1 MSSSALKRAR
11 HGTPTPSNGTA
22 GLECF
27 MTLSFIYFFN
37 SDEFREILAETT
49 EVLIELKGDPNSKEF
64 RVHALDVT
72 TEQNFSLWHDV
83 PLYPTLQSRDLGC
96 VNMINEVVPSGS
108 FSVRCSLISC
118 LLQIPRC
125 SRKKFE
131 IATNEPHN
139 PIKQDIKKGLLRE
152 FGKGDVYFN
161 YGCIPQTWEDPDT
174 EHPDAKARGDND
186 PLDVC
191 EIGLRILGVGEIT
204 AVKILGCLCLID
216 EGEADWKMIAISLA
230 DPWAPLLNDVS
241 DVEEKLPGTISAI
254 REWFRTYKV
263 HDGKPE
269 NVFGLEE
276 RCMPA
281 AYALR
286 IIDETHHAWKQL
298 VRGHKDMTDRHTLSF
313 PKLSEAQ
320 VVISTNGTLR
330 KNLSSGNLSVISQK
344 ILGVATL

>member
-1 MSSSALKRAR
+1 MTSVKRAR
-11 HGTPTPSNGTA
+11 QETPTPPNA
-22 GLECF
+22 
-27 MTLSFIYFFN
+27 
-37 SDEFREILAETT
+37 EFREILAEAP
-49 EVLIELKGDPNSKEF
+49 EVLISHKGDPNSMEF
-64 RVHALDVT
+64 RVHALDVA
-72 TEQNFSLWHDV
+72 TEEQFSLWHDV
-83 PLYPTLQSRDLGC
+83 PLFPTLQSRDLGF
-96 VNMINEVVPSGS
+96 VNMINE
-108 FSVRCSLISC
+108 
-118 LLQIPRC
+118 IPRC
-125 SRKKFE
+125 SRKKYE
-131 IATNEPHN
+131 IATNEPNN

-161 YGCIPQTWEDPDT
+161 YGCIPQTWEDPDI

-204 AVKILGCLCLID
+204 PVKILGCLCLID

-263 HDGKPE
+263 PDGKPE

-281 AYALR
+281 SYALR
-286 IIDETHHAWKQL
+286 IIDDTHHSWKLL
-298 VRGHKDMTDRHTLSF
+298 VRGHKDLKDRHNLAY

-320 VVISTNGTLR
+320 VVLSTNGTLK
-330 KNLSSGNLSVISQK
+330 KNLSSGNMSLLTQK
-344 ILGVATL
+344 ALGIAAL